1 MYDWFSNVNLV
12 LTQDAADF
20 LELAWKGDASSD
32 AYLEDVM
39 GIMNYPSDLAEFK
52 MVLENMM
59 NDWMATFDEESEDDR
74 DDST

>member
-1 MYDWFSNVNLV
+1 MYDWFSNVNLI
-12 LTQDAADF
+12 LTEDAAGY
-20 LELAWKGDASSD
+20 LELAWEGDASSD

-59 NDWMATFDEESEDDR
+59 NDWMATFDEESEDDM
-74 DDST
+74 DST